1 MMQRNFDYL
10 KCLSQAVAVVTVNGD
25 IDYLNLKARNLF
37 GVVLDT
43 KKLNLLEL
51 LENIKLM
58 AFKDVIK
65 DVLMT
70 VYHSKQR
77 KDLMLKNKN
86 HHEFYFHF
94 IRSEE
99 EIIVEIISQGMISK
113 KDIFDFVVTNSSDM
127 ISFKGEDLSYQFVN
141 DTCLQLLNIKE
152 EDIIGFTD
160 EDLMERGILPPI
172 LYHQIVQGDTETLE
186 MGEYSN
192 IEFSSNQNYY
202 EVLKK
207 RLHNGIICIARDVTN
222 EISMKQQ
229 SEINVTTS
237 LYNRKAMHRILN
249 SIPKEKEYH
258 AVEIILE
265 NFGEL
270 LNKYDLQYANRCL
283 KQLGHFLKDYPDA
296 LFFHLDGIGFVG
308 LFDKKLRDS
317 DKVRE
322 SIVNQISNINL
333 PSLLKIE
340 VTMKIINDQYN
351 LLYFCN

>member
-1 MMQRNFDYL
+1 MQRNFDYL
-10 KCLSQAVAVVTVNGD
+10 KCLSQAIAVVTVNGD
-25 IDYLNLKARNLF
+25 IDYLNLKAQELF
-37 GVVLDT
+37 GVILNT
-43 KKLNLLEL
+43 ERLNLLEL
-51 LENIKLM
+51 IENIKLM
-58 AFKDVIK
+58 ACKDVIK
-65 DVLMT
+65 DALMT
-70 VYHSKQR
+70 VYHSKQKKELR
-77 KDLMLKNKN
+77 FKNKN
-86 HHEFYFHF
+86 HHEFYLHF
-94 IRSEE
+94 VRSEE
-99 EIIVEIISQGMISK
+99 RIIVEIISLGAISK

-222 EISMKQQ
+222 EINMTQQ

-317 DKVRE
+317 EKVRE

-333 PSLLKIE
+333 PSLLKVE
-340 VTMKIINDQYN
+340 VKMKIINDQYN
-351 LLYFCN
+351 LFYFCN